1 MVSKKLM
8 DGLVAPMTRSFVALF
23 IVTSL
28 AFAIRRPGADMTR
41 TKEEKE
47 DAHLV
52 HLTFMWLAM
61 VNFIIAAP
69 KIGSV
74 AKTSTQHVVGSA
86 VGASTGVGIVAAAWN
101 ADFLANASWFALCM
115 SMVGLLANAL
125 GWACKIPQFSM
136 FMVLSACMI
145 VFCNED
151 PKNATF
157 FMLSRIIGMIVGVL
171 MANILAVLIFP
182 KAATKEVVSNLV
194 SVLDGL
200 SELNQIAWSHTVKHA
215 VNPLSAKVSDSKGR
229 SENGEGERDS
239 KGFIK
244 LAAGAC
250 KDGECGIA
258 QAVVTSQLE
267 TALMKV
273 YNGLEATEAAMPL
286 TRTEVG
292 FKVLGYWIFVPSIS
306 WIKRKPLPEEDIT
319 TLAWSIRKC
328 ARVLWTVSLT
338 FQDGLDED
346 MVEALRQQY
355 PTNLMT
361 SLKNASTDVFEDM
374 VESFPASSEVS
385 STSIDSFR
393 EAVESLFAI
402 NDYYRTKISSHMRKY
417 KTLALEEG
425 LKSDP
430 KIVKL
435 ATAAKQSLAR
445 QQSRSGP
452 LASRASS
459 QWDDVLAPLLV
470 NSVREEVA
478 ENGNAGESSIE
489 TFGNPPFEKL
499 KRTNTM
505 DLKAFPQT
513 AEGYVSMVRWYSFQF
528 LLTEV
533 YKDMEELHNN
543 LNIVLNKMPD
553 YGVKGLR

>member
-1 MVSKKLM
+1 MVSKKLV
-8 DGLVAPMTRSFVALF
+8 DGLIAPMTRSFVALF
-23 IVTSL
+23 VVTSL
-28 AFAIRRPGADMTR
+28 AFTIKSPGAGKKRGPDET
-41 TKEEKE
+41 EE
-47 DAHLV
+47 AHFI

-74 AKTSTQHVVGSA
+74 AKTSTQNVIGSA
-86 VGASTGVGIVAAAWN
+86 VGATTGVGIVAAAWS
-101 ADFLANASWFALCM
+101 ADLLRNASWFALCM
-115 SMVGLLANAL
+115 SLVGLTANAL
-125 GWACKIPQFSM
+125 GWAFKIPQFSM

-151 PKNATF
+151 PTNATF
-157 FMLSRIIGMIVGVL
+157 FMLSRIVGMIAGVL
-171 MANILAVLIFP
+171 MANILAVLIYP
-182 KAATKEVVSNLV
+182 KTATQEVVSSLV
-194 SVLDGL
+194 TVLDGL
-200 SELNQIAWSHTVKHA
+200 SGLNQIAWSHTVKHA
-215 VNPLSAKVSDSKGR
+215 LGPLSSTDSQNRGQKKM
-229 SENGEGERDS
+229 EEDDDDK

-244 LAAGAC
+244 LAAGVC

-273 YNGLEATEAAMPL
+273 YNGLEAAEAAMPL
-286 TRTEVG
+286 TRTEVA
-292 FKVLGYWIFVPSIS
+292 FKVFGYWVFMPSIS
-306 WIKRKPLPEEDIT
+306 WVKRQPLPEEDIA

-346 MVEALRQQY
+346 MVEALRQRY
-355 PTNLMT
+355 PSNLMAN
-361 SLKNASTDVFEDM
+361 LKDASTDVFEDF
-374 VESFPASSEVS
+374 VESFPASVMVPTTNIEN
-385 STSIDSFR
+385 FR

-417 KTLALEEG
+417 KELALESG

-430 KIVKL
+430 EIL
-435 ATAAKQSLAR
+435 REAADEKKRLEEQSNNGRKPADSKSDSL
-445 QQSRSGP
+445 
-452 LASRASS
+452 L
-459 QWDDVLAPLLV
+459 DPLL
-470 NSVREEVA
+470 SKTSEYDDS
-478 ENGNAGESSIE
+478 ESK
-489 TFGNPPFEKL
+489 PPALEKL
-499 KRTNTM
+499 QRTNTM
-505 DLKAFPQT
+505 DLKTFPDT

-533 YKDMEELHNN
+533 YKDMEELHKN
-543 LNIVLNKMPD
+543 LNVVLGRMPD